1 MAKKKSAT
9 LPKKIAGVKIPKT
22 FRKPGKKLKVMTASP
37 FAREIVAAALVA
49 TAGAIASNRR
59 FRDKAVD
66 LGRKAY
72 AGAADGIDSVK
83 PATKPKRKRAS
94 PSASAP

>member
-9 LPKKIAGVKIPKT
+9 PKKIAGVKIPKAL
-22 FRKPGKKLKVMTASP
+22 RKPGKKLQAMTASP

-49 TAGAIASNRR
+49 AAGAIASNKR
-59 FRDKAVD
+59 FRDKAMD

-72 AGAADGIDSVK
+72 AGAADGIDSVAPK
-83 PATKPKRKRAS
+83 PKPKRKRAS
-94 PSASAP
+94 PAASAH